1 MSEEY
6 CDGVKILIKR
16 MESNP
21 EEFKQGNKW
30 SYVLP
35 KESGGFADWGH
46 ALTKAELNALSEGIR
61 KIASGTFTDVVMS
74 TLLDK
79 KEESFPPESILARGK
94 LAQNSILS
102 GSSPHFNKQ
111 RLQAQPSAYQNEI
124 PPGSWQEVA
133 TQTSNTYPYPRA
145 SAFTTSAPPKPEPK
159 SFWSNFLKGM
169 LPR

>member
-61 KIASGTFTDVVMS
+61 KIASGTFTDIVMS
-74 TLLDK
+74 TLLED
-79 KEESFPPESILARGK
+79 KEEVLRYRATERYAGLS
-94 LAQNSILS
+94 AQSTLNAVIGGS
-102 GSSPHFNKQ
+102 GGGGSGGTGLH
-111 RLQAQPSAYQNEI
+111 PSKYQNAI
-124 PPGSWQEVA
+124 QPGSWQTVA
-133 TQTSNTYPYPRA
+133 TQTSNT
-145 SAFTTSAPPKPEPK
+145 SIVSK
-159 SFWSNFLKGM
+159 LKQKLGIK
-169 LPR
+169 